1 MQDLPDI
8 DADLWKMISVAVETS
23 VQSIQKQGKLL
34 PFTLMRENE
43 KWDMAMYMGEQAP
56 KLVQK
61 AQAAIRAK
69 IGKIDMY
76 VLAFDGYVTIDGKKG
91 DAVVIEAGEEGKP
104 YAYMFAQR
112 YRPPDAGKALEK
124 QGNLAYLGY
133 TQHYLQ
139 RSTGQ
144 VNDA

>member
-76 VLAFDGYVTIDGKKG
+76 VLAFDGYVTIDGKKS
-91 DAVVIEAGEEGKP
+91 DSVVIEAG
-104 YAYMFAQR
+104 
-112 YRPPDAGKALEK
+112 
-124 QGNLAYLGY
+124 
-133 TQHYLQ
+133 
-139 RSTGQ
+139 
-144 VNDA
+144 